1 MPDAWVSYLIIGV
14 LVSFGYASPAPFSQK
29 NSVSGRILST
39 TSPHQSHPKN
49 PIFTPTTS
57 NSPGK

>member
-1 MPDAWVSYLIIGV
+1 MPDAWDSFSIIGV
-14 LVSFGYASPAPFSQK
+14 LRPLGYVSPAPFSQK